1 MNDNAFAAKAYTL
14 AVHPEDVVIV
24 HLEYEMDA
32 DTCSHCFKAF
42 TDLLRSRGYTN
53 PIIILQPGQ
62 MIESLSRVKVLELLH
77 EQT

>member
-1 MNDNAFAAKAYTL
+1 MNEQDFAAKAYTL

-24 HLEYEMDA
+24 HLEYEMDGA
-32 DTCSHCFKAF
+32 TCSACVKAF

-62 MIESLSRVKVLELLH
+62 LIESLPRTKVLELLH
-77 EQT
+77 EES